1 MSNKEK
7 QLLTTDAL
15 SAQVSEDVRPLLIAC
30 EKFTAGLNSTPS
42 ASKIK
47 ERQRVK
53 YIPISGIEAELDR
66 MFAGLWQTKNM
77 KWQVVVNEI
86 VVSIDLEVFH
96 PIAKVWICRSGVGAA
111 QIRQSKGAGISDINA
126 KIKNALEMD
135 VPHAK
140 ADAIKNAAKSL
151 GKLFG
156 RDLGRKP
163 QDVSQYEPILLNKIK
178 QLKKQ
183 EDESGKKG
191 A

>member
-1 MSNKEK
+1 MSK
-7 QLLTTDAL
+7 LTPLSQQNAL
-15 SAQVSEDVRPLLIAC
+15 SEELSEKTRPIIIAC
-30 EKFTAGLNSTPS
+30 EKFTSALNSAPS
-42 ASKIK
+42 PSKIK
-47 ERQRVK
+47 ERQRTK

-77 KWQVVVNEI
+77 TYQVIVNEI
-86 VVSIDLEVFH
+86 VVSIELQVFH
-96 PIAKVWICRSGVGAA
+96 PVANQWISRFGVGAA
-111 QIRQSKGAGISDINA
+111 QIRQSSGANISDINA

-135 VPHAK
+135 VAHAK

-156 RDLGRKP
+156 RDLGRKAA
-163 QDVSQYEPILLNKIK
+163 DVSQYEPILLNKIK

-183 EDESGKKG
+183 EDEKEG